1 MQELEFV
8 KATDL
13 DEAWSNFDPLLPLPS
28 GCPFYVERPG
38 RPLEQLTSALLRRYV
53 SPPKYFF
60 TGYRGSGKST
70 ELNRLADDPGIKQ
83 NYFVVKFSV
92 KDVCDV
98 NNLNYVDV
106 LLAIGAQ
113 VFVQYTERGG
123 RLDEDLLA
131 ELEGWK
137 GRVVERLQEKGAVF
151 ETGAGFDV
159 RAFFLSALAKVKTE
173 HSTREIIREEIEPRL
188 SELIE
193 KVNLI
198 ATAIQAREGRPVLVI
213 IDDLDKPPLDQAKA
227 IFYDAF
233 TAITQPIC
241 AIVYTVPVAILFSEA
256 FMSIRESCFPLPNV
270 KLHER
275 GKREEKVA
283 EGYETMRD
291 FVLQRMEEPLIEPDA
306 LEAAIT
312 LSGGVFREMAFVMR
326 TAISNALR
334 RGADKVGMPDIAWA
348 ESQLRNPLLRLLS
361 DKDFAVLKEVR
372 KTNPFR
378 LPEPEKNARLLHILA
393 VLQYANGPD
402 WFDVHPALEAI
413 WREE

>member
-1 MQELEFV
+1 MQQLKFV

-38 RPLEQLTSALLRRYV
+38 RPLEQLTLALLRRYV

-70 ELNRLADDPGIKQ
+70 ELNRLADDPGVKQ
-83 NYFVVKFSV
+83 NYFIVKFSV

-98 NNLNYVDV
+98 NNLSYVDV

-113 VFVQYTERGG
+113 VFVQYTEQGG
-123 RLDEDLLA
+123 KLGEDLLA

-137 GRVVERLQEKGAVF
+137 GRIVERLQAKGAVF

-159 RAFFLSALAKVKTE
+159 RAFFLSALLKVKTE
-173 HSTREIIREEIEPRL
+173 HSTREIIRNEIEPRL

-198 ATAIQAREGRPVLVI
+198 VTAIQAREDRPVLVV
-213 IDDLDKPPLDQAKA
+213 IDDLDKPTLDQAKS
-227 IFYDAF
+227 IFYGAF
-233 TAITQPIC
+233 TAITQPVC

-256 FMSIRESCFPLPNV
+256 FMRIRENCFPLPNV

-275 GKREEKVA
+275 GQQEEKA
-283 EGYETMRD
+283 DEGYETMRNLV
-291 FVLQRMEEPLIEPDA
+291 FSRMEESLIEPDA

-312 LSGGVFREMAFVMR
+312 LSGGVFREMAFTMR

-334 RGADKVGMPDIAWA
+334 RGASKVGAPDIAWA

-361 DKDFAVLKEVR
+361 DEDFALLREVR
-372 KTNPFR
+372 NANPFR

-393 VLQYANGPD
+393 ILQYADGPD
-402 WFDVHPALEAI
+402 WFDVHPALQEALT
-413 WREE
+413 